1 MLGRRASR
9 NRPIGPLPSARRV
22 RERSEMQILS
32 RTEVLSGIA
41 AMVVLELYHL
51 KWIWLSEWNCRRCSK
66 KNLECACGGRW
77 IRYL

>member
-1 MLGRRASR
+1 
-9 NRPIGPLPSARRV
+9 
-22 RERSEMQILS
+22 MQVLS
-32 RTEVLSGIA
+32 RTEVLAGIA